1 MKTFNDMYVETATTA
16 TFTIGFGSIP
26 GKLIVN
32 SPWSPTGGIVT
43 SFASFNYDGSTC
55 TLNIGD
61 KGIGKPGKVI
71 LGKTTA
77 TTQSILLDAAANS
90 ITVGDKD
97 AGDGRLYLRNS
108 LGTNTVIL
116 DGLAGNITLGASGV
130 DGDLTLR
137 NLAGNSS
144 IVLTGGVGLISAGG
158 NGTDGNIQL
167 KNTSGLQT
175 MFFSGATGNVTLGG
189 NGTDGDIF
197 IKNSAGVD
205 TMNFAGA
212 TGSLTLGGT
221 GADGDMHL
229 KNSLAVETVSIVG
242 GSATMT
248 LGASGT
254 GGDIVMK
261 SSNGNNA
268 IVMTANSGLIT
279 LGGDGNGGDIVLK
292 NNLDIDT
299 IKIIGQTGDIEFLNA
314 DFAEEFDI
322 AEAELETAVPGTV
335 MCLNG
340 DGSLVP
346 STEAYDSKVA
356 GIIAGA
362 GNFKPGIVM
371 DKKGGYSR
379 RAVAMVGKV
388 YCYADA
394 ANGAIEA
401 GDMLT
406 TSHRKGYAMKATDR
420 EKAFGATIGKAL
432 GSLPSGTGLIPVLV
446 TLQ

>member
-26 GKLIVN
+26 GKLVVN

-61 KGIGKPGKVI
+61 KVIGKPGKVI
-71 LGKTTA
+71 LGKYSA

-90 ITVGDKD
+90 VTVGDKD
-97 AGDGRLYLRNS
+97 AGDGRLYVRNI
-108 LGTNTVIL
+108 LGANTVAL
-116 DGLAGNITLGASGV
+116 DGLAGSITLGASGV

-137 NLAGNSS
+137 NLTGNSS

-175 MFFSGATGNVTLGG
+175 MFFSGASGNATLGG
-189 NGTDGDIF
+189 NGVDGDIF
-197 IKNSAGVD
+197 VKNAAGVQ
-205 TMNFAGA
+205 TLSFTGA
-212 TGSLTLGGT
+212 TGHLSLGGG
-221 GADGDMHL
+221 GADGDL
-229 KNSLAVETVSIVG
+229 TLANV
-242 GSATMT
+242 A
-248 LGASGT
+248 
-254 GGDIVMK
+254 
-261 SSNGNNA
+261 GNNSVVLTGSNA
-268 IVMTANSGLIT
+268 TVALGCDGTSGNIT
-279 LGGDGNGGDIVLK
+279 LK
-292 NNLDIDT
+292 NNLDIAT
-299 IKIIGQTGDIEFLNA
+299 IKIIGSTGDIEFLNA

-322 AEAELETAVPGTV
+322 AEAELETAVPGMV
-335 MCLNG
+335 MSLDAQG
-340 DGSLVP
+340 ELVP
-346 STEAYDSKVA
+346 ATQAYDNKVA
-356 GIIAGA
+356 GVIAGA

-371 DKKGGYSR
+371 DKKGGENR
-379 RAVAMVGKV
+379 KPVAMMGKV

-394 ANGAIEA
+394 SNGAIEA

>member
-16 TFTIGFGSIP
+16 TFTIGFGGIP

-32 SPWSPTGGIVT
+32 SPWSPTGGIIT
-43 SFASFNYDGSTC
+43 SFTSFNYDGSTC

-61 KGIGKPGKVI
+61 KVIGKAGKVI
-71 LGKTTA
+71 LGKFSA
-77 TTQSILLDAAANS
+77 TTQSILLDATANS
-90 ITVGDKD
+90 VTVGDKD
-97 AGDGRLYLRNS
+97 AGDGHLYVRNS
-108 LGTNTVIL
+108 LGANTVIL

-137 NLAGNSS
+137 NTAGSNS
-144 IVLTGGVGLISAGG
+144 IVLTGGAGLISAGG

-167 KNTSGLQT
+167 KNTTGLQT
-175 MFFSGATGNVTLGG
+175 MYFGGATGNVTLGG

-197 IKNSAGVD
+197 IKNAAGVQ
-205 TMNFAGA
+205 TMNFSGS
-212 TGSLTLGGT
+212 TGHVSLGGG
-221 GADGDMHL
+221 GADGDL
-229 KNSLAVETVSIVG
+229 TLANATGTNSVVLTGSNATVALGCNGTDGNITVKNSL
-242 GSATMT
+242 
-248 LGASGT
+248 
-254 GGDIVMK
+254 DI
-261 SSNGNNA
+261 A
-268 IVMTANSGLIT
+268 
-279 LGGDGNGGDIVLK
+279 
-292 NNLDIDT
+292 T
-299 IKIIGQTGDIEFLNA
+299 IKITGSTGDIEFLNA

-322 AEAELETAVPGTV
+322 AEAELETAVPGMV
-335 MCLNG
+335 MSLDASG
-340 DGSLVP
+340 ELVP
-346 STEAYDSKVA
+346 ASQAYDNKVA

-371 DKKGGYSR
+371 DKKGGDNR
-379 RAVAMVGKV
+379 KPVAMMGKV

-394 ANGAIEA
+394 SNGAIEA